1 VSVLRSRGDINRGER
16 EMKADRVM
24 MSGELEYIPI
34 VLRRLEVFVL
44 VMTLWRGKGVSA
56 KYFLIVIIYH
66 RI

>member
-34 VLRRLEVFVL
+34 VLRRLGSIRLGDDSLE
-44 VMTLWRGKGVSA
+44 GKGG
-56 KYFLIVIIYH
+56 KC
-66 RI
+66 

>member
-1 VSVLRSRGDINRGER
+1 MSVLRSRGDINRVEK

-34 VLRRLEVFVL
+34 VLRRLGSIRL
-44 VMTLWRGKGVSA
+44 LMTLWRGKGVSA

>member
-1 VSVLRSRGDINRGER
+1 MSVLRSRGDINRGER

>member
-1 VSVLRSRGDINRGER
+1 MSVLRSRGDINRVEK

-34 VLRRLEVFVL
+34 VLRRLGSIHL
-44 VMTLWRGKGVSA
+44 LMTLWRGKGVSA